1 MCARPAYHGRV
12 NASEKQ
18 HQAEHRNRPTGEAFR
33 EFMASSWAPR
43 STELP
48 ELTEAAR
55 YAAARRERVS
65 AAFPGVRVVVPAG
78 GLKIRSNDT
87 DYVFRPHS
95 AFANLT
101 GLGADRE
108 PDAVL
113 VLEPTTD
120 DEGSPTGHEA
130 VLYFVPLADR
140 DSDEFFANSRVGEFW
155 VGSRATL
162 ESASA
167 ELGVTTRHL
176 DQLSDALGKDAGP
189 GGVLLRVVRDA
200 DQEVAALVDRVR
212 EQVGLVTD
220 EQSLTTAQEA
230 DLELGRTLSTQRM
243 VKDDWEVRQMEEAV
257 AATATAFDAVVEQL
271 PEALERGRGERW
283 VEGVFGLHAR
293 HAGNGVG
300 YDSICASGEH
310 ATTLHWIRNTGDLVD
325 GDLLLVD
332 AGVET
337 DSLYTADVTRTIPV
351 NGTFTEAQRKVYD
364 AVLEAQ
370 EAGLA
375 AARPGNR
382 FKDIHTAAITV
393 IATRLLE
400 WGLLPEG
407 VTLEQTLDAEEG
419 QFHRR
424 WMVHGTSH
432 HLGIDVHDC
441 ALALREDY
449 VDGELSEGMVLTVEP
464 GLYFKSDDLLVP
476 EELRGIGVR
485 IEDDVVITAD
495 GCRNLSAMLPRTADE
510 VEAWVRAR
518 GARD

>member
-1 MCARPAYHGRV
+1 M
-12 NASEKQ
+12 SEKQ
-18 HQAEHRNRPTGEAFR
+18 HKAEHRERPSGEAFR
-33 EFMASSWAPR
+33 SFMSSGWSPR

-48 ELTEAAR
+48 DLTEAAR
-55 YAAARRERVS
+55 YAATRREQVS
-65 AAFPGVRVVVPAG
+65 AAFPGERVVVPAG

-95 AFANLT
+95 AFAHLT

-113 VLEPTTD
+113 VLEPRAKD
-120 DEGSPTGHEA
+120 QGGGHEA
-130 VLYFVPLADR
+130 VLYFYPLADR
-140 DSDEFFANSRVGEFW
+140 DSEEFFADSRVGEFW
-155 VGSRATL
+155 VGTRPTL
-162 ESASA
+162 SSAAA
-167 ELGVTTRHL
+167 ELGVATRHL
-176 DQLSDALGKDAGP
+176 DELRDALAKDAGP
-189 GGVLLRVVRDA
+189 GGVQLRVVRDA
-200 DQEVAALVDRVR
+200 DAQVAAMVDEVR
-212 EQVGLVTD
+212 TQVGLTTD
-220 EQSLTTAQEA
+220 EAAVTAAQES
-230 DLELGRTLSTQRM
+230 DVELARSLSTQRL
-243 VKDDWEVRQMEEAV
+243 VKDEWEVRQMEEAV
-257 AATATAFDAVVEQL
+257 QGTATAFDAVVAEL
-271 PEALERGRGERW
+271 PEAVRRGRGERW

-293 HAGNGVG
+293 HSGNGVG

-310 ATTLHWIRNTGDLVD
+310 ATTLHWIRNTGEVRD
-325 GDLLLVD
+325 GDLLLLD

-337 DSLYTADVTRTIPV
+337 DSLYTADVTRTLPV
-351 NGTFTEAQRKVYD
+351 NGTFSPAQRKVYE

-382 FKDIHTAAITV
+382 FKDVHAAAIEV
-393 IATRLLE
+393 IARHLLE

-407 VTLEQTLDAEEG
+407 VTLEQTLDAKEG

-449 VDGELSEGMVLTVEP
+449 VEGELREGMVLTVEP

-485 IEDDVVITAD
+485 IEDDIVITAD
-495 GCRNLSAMLPRTADE
+495 GHRNLSVMLPRTVDE
-510 VEAWVRAR
+510 VEAWVREGGSRA
-518 GARD
+518 